1 MAPLR
6 IVSLNAYPAGYQLVH
21 DFAERNGHEI
31 VLVVT
36 LPHSSRYGESVR
48 PMVLDLPE
56 RSNALIT
63 SKLRT
68 VAAPVID
75 VLRPDVIISAA
86 FPRLIPAEILDIPKY
101 GAINCHPSPLP
112 AGRGPTPQRLIY
124 EGDER
129 VGATVHRTAGEF
141 DTGAILAQRIAPLP
155 DDLNGTGIMQTWR
168 ELLTECLDEAVPRLI
183 AGDPGEPQDPAHA
196 SEAPFFTEAEYLLDL
211 TEPCALVRRKA
222 AALNVTSPAA
232 RVQLGGTTYMISRTD
247 VPPTQPTAAPGS
259 AQQDRAPGSVLEEHE
274 DGWTVQTADLPLR
287 LTHHSA

>member
-1 MAPLR
+1 MR
-6 IVSLNAYPAGYQLVH
+6 IVTLNAYPGGYQLVH

-36 LPHSSRYGESVR
+36 LPHSGRYGSSVR

-68 VAAPVID
+68 VAAPVIET
-75 VLRPDVIISAA
+75 LRPDVIISAA

-129 VGATVHRTAGEF
+129 VGATVHRTASEF

-155 DDLNGTGIMQTWR
+155 DDLNGSGIMHTWR
-168 ELLTECLDEAVPRLI
+168 ALLTECLDEAVPRLV
-183 AGDPGEPQDPAHA
+183 AGDSGEAQDPSKAT
-196 SEAPFFTEAEYLLDL
+196 EAPFFTEAEHLLDL
-211 TEPCALVRRKA
+211 TEPSAVVRRKA
-222 AALNVTSPAA
+222 AALNVTSPEA
-232 RVQLGGTTYMISRTD
+232 RVQLGGTTYVISRTD
-247 VPPTQPTAAPGS
+247 VVPTEATAEPGT
-259 AQQDRAPGSVLEEHE
+259 VLAEHE
-274 DGWTVQTADLPLR
+274 NGWTVQTADLPLR
-287 LTHHSA
+287 LTRHSP

>member
-1 MAPLR
+1 MDKLR
-6 IVSLNAYPAGYQLVH
+6 IVTLNAYPAGYQLVH

-56 RSNALIT
+56 RTNALIT

-68 VAAPVID
+68 VAAPVIETM
-75 VLRPDVIISAA
+75 RPDVIISAA
-86 FPRLIPAEILDIPKY
+86 FPRLIPAEILEIPKY

-129 VGATVHRTAGEF
+129 VGATVHRTAAEF

-155 DDLNGTGIMQTWR
+155 DDLNGIGIMHTWR
-168 ELLTECLDEAVPRLI
+168 ALLTECLDEAVPRLI
-183 AGDPGEPQDPAHA
+183 TGDPGEPQNPAEA
-196 SEAPFFTEAEYLLDL
+196 TEAPFFTEAEYLLNL
-211 TEPCALVRRKA
+211 TEPSAVIRRKA
-222 AALNVTSPAA
+222 AALNVTSPEAK
-232 RVQLGGTTYMISRTD
+232 VHLNGTTHVITRTD
-247 VPPTQPTAAPGS
+247 PAPAKPTAAPGS
-259 AQQDRAPGSVLEEHE
+259 VLEVHE

-287 LTHHSA
+287 LTRHSP